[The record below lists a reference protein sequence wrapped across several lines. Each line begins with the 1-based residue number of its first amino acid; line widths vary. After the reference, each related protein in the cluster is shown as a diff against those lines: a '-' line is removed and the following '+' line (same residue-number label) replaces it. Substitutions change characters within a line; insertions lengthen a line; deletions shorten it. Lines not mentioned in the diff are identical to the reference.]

1 PPPRR
6 GPRRGGR
13 APRGARG
20 PARVSMDMLAV
31 DLTDLPEATV
41 GAPVELWGAQMPV
54 DEVAAHAG
62 TIGYELLTKVTARVP
77 RRYR

>member
-1 PPPRR
+1 WV
-6 GPRRGGR
+6 GVLGGG
-13 APRGARG
+13 GAG
-20 PARVSMDMLAV
+20 RVSMDMLAV